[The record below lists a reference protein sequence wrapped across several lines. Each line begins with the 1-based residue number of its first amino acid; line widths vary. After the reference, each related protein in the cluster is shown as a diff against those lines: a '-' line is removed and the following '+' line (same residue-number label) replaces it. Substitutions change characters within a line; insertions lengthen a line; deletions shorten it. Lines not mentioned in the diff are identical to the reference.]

1 VDALT
6 TASEENKI
14 ISASFVLEQEKVAK
28 LTLSRDQG
36 AAQSAQLEAALLNA
50 EERAVAALRRASAAE
65 SAQQSL
71 NSLHATLSAQH
82 AECNQQ
88 LEELGVLSENMT
100 VELASLRQYCEDQ
113 RVASLTLQDQLRDGK
128 VAMAELEIQLTEANS
143 SVNVKSSEILQARE
157 REELLMAAHARQEL
171 ELREQLAA
179 ATQYAD
185 SIAAE
190 LESKMAELAA
200 QHSTVVEGFRAERAR
215 ILSSYEHMLEE
226 SRRCSLKAATQQHEQ
241 YETKL
246 QAAHA
251 AQAFELEEARR
262 GLEEAH
268 AARASAQKN
277 LDLALARISAMAQG
291 ESTAG
296 RQRTDLEEKLA
307 EATRALLDARS
318 VTERVDA
325 KRIDAEKECAALRGL
340 VSTSVEHAKEAADRY
355 LQQAKL
361 ELAAANASA
370 ELATNEKNA
379 AIESARSTA
388 ALVEELEAQLQA
400 ARSQLLASKAHE
412 TDNDAAAAIARER
425 VEHLQHKLEGLE
437 SQREELL
444 QTVRAQQD
452 ALGKAEFACREHGEM
467 KKDFEKV
474 IKALQ
479 EEILELKNHQAQRE
493 TAHSEHA
500 QTLEGRVSDLGGA
513 LAESRGET
521 IHTRQALLNARAE
534 LDALHSQVTE
544 LLTSAMQSPP
554 SVKGSS
560 LLAAGAGAAAS
571 ADADAGAGSVGG
583 CSGIDNEAMREFEN
597 DENTECSSSSV
608 SNKRTFASGGCG
620 IVTRSSSFSRLS
632 SSSITSSSRIRDQT
646 FKKADRLQNP
656 LRDITLAVVAN
667 SEQPDYAVADPELEL
682 SADVSTTDWHDRL
695 VVLTLD
701 LHEALVF
708 ALVEQGQEMSN
719 ATAAN
724 ANGCNRDA
732 HALRNASQALHA
744 LHDHAIRAP
753 WVDCDSPVQS
763 LPPAHEMVALMGVG
777 RDCCGISRSN
787 SSTINNLNI
796 DSRAVSGAKVRSTS
810 MPLAQSVSSSQDSA
824 QVG

>member
-1 VDALT
+1 MDALT

-179 ATQYAD
+179 ATQHAD

-246 QAAHA
+246 QAARA

-325 KRIDAEKECAALRGL
+325 RRIEAEKECAALRGL

-412 TDNDAAAAIARER
+412 TDNDAAAAFARER

-479 EEILELKNHQAQRE
+479 EEILELKNH
-493 TAHSEHA
+493 
-500 QTLEGRVSDLGGA
+500 
-513 LAESRGET
+513 
-521 IHTRQALLNARAE
+521 
-534 LDALHSQVTE
+534 
-544 LLTSAMQSPP
+544 
-554 SVKGSS
+554 
-560 LLAAGAGAAAS
+560 
-571 ADADAGAGSVGG
+571 
-583 CSGIDNEAMREFEN
+583 
-597 DENTECSSSSV
+597 
-608 SNKRTFASGGCG
+608 
-620 IVTRSSSFSRLS
+620 
-632 SSSITSSSRIRDQT
+632 
-646 FKKADRLQNP
+646 
-656 LRDITLAVVAN
+656 
-667 SEQPDYAVADPELEL
+667 
-682 SADVSTTDWHDRL
+682 
-695 VVLTLD
+695 
-701 LHEALVF
+701 
-708 ALVEQGQEMSN
+708 
-719 ATAAN
+719 
-724 ANGCNRDA
+724 
-732 HALRNASQALHA
+732 
-744 LHDHAIRAP
+744 
-753 WVDCDSPVQS
+753 
-763 LPPAHEMVALMGVG
+763 
-777 RDCCGISRSN
+777 
-787 SSTINNLNI
+787 
-796 DSRAVSGAKVRSTS
+796 
-810 MPLAQSVSSSQDSA
+810 
-824 QVG
+824 